1 MPVAVDKLSNRSVCT
16 SDIDYFVDMPGQSRR
31 LEDRDRHPPLNSDI
45 HMTDNRPGSTHHPT
59 CSRARKHTQF
69 KTKGQTQFKSFDHV
83 SVFNIY
89 IRFFHFSAIKS
100 DVIKYRVDQ
109 CYKHVSTKYE
119 FSSSNHVQII
129 QKKKLTIL
137 FMISNRGS
145 VAPSSTND
153 VIFLF
158 LRCARS
164 NASSS
169 KFLNVEESDMDGKRP
184 RKRWKL
190 FDTDGMGRLG

>member
-31 LEDRDRHPPLNSDI
+31 LEDHDRHHPLNSDI
-45 HMTDNRPGSTHHPT
+45 HMTDNRPGSTRRPT
-59 CSRARKHTQF
+59 CSRARKHTQL

-83 SVFNIY
+83 SVFDIY

-119 FSSSNHVQII
+119 LFYSSSNHVQII
-129 QKKKLTIL
+129 QKRRNSP
-137 FMISNRGS
+137 FCS
-145 VAPSSTND
+145 
-153 VIFLF
+153 
-158 LRCARS
+158 
-164 NASSS
+164 
-169 KFLNVEESDMDGKRP
+169 
-184 RKRWKL
+184 
-190 FDTDGMGRLG
+190 